1 MPLTSR
7 EDDARRSRHVVTLG
21 EGISRCLRGLGI
33 EDKHREQQA
42 LLAFQSAVGELVGQA
57 VAENV
62 EAKEI
67 RKGELVVMV
76 RQDALRHRLLFE
88 RDRIQNC
95 LNEAVGG
102 NVVRSIR
109 FGR

>member
-1 MPLTSR
+1 M
-7 EDDARRSRHVVTLG
+7 
-21 EGISRCLRGLGI
+21 
-33 EDKHREQQA
+33 
-42 LLAFQSAVGELVGQA
+42 LAFQSVVGEVVGQA

-95 LNEAVGG
+95 LNEASGG
-102 NVVRSIR
+102 SVVRSIR

>member
-1 MPLTSR
+1 MLLTSR
-7 EDDARRSRHVVTLG
+7 EDDARRARHIVTLG

-95 LNEAVGG
+95 LNEASGG
-102 NVVRSIR
+102 SVVRSIR

>member
-1 MPLTSR
+1 MLLTSR

-21 EGISRCLRGLGI
+21 EGIGRCLRGLGI
-33 EDKHREQQA
+33 EEKYREQRA
-42 LLAFQSAVGELVGQA
+42 VLAFQSVVGEVVGKA
-57 VAENV
+57 AAENV

-95 LNEAVGG
+95 LNEASGG
-102 NVVRSIR
+102 SVVRSIR
-109 FGR
+109 FGQ